1 MIKVLGR
8 TAVFLLASTGL
19 IALAG
24 GTAHAQ
30 SAGAQS
36 EASATVSGRVFD
48 EQTGESLQG
57 AVVTIEG
64 TNRRAVTGND
74 GRYTLTIPAG
84 SSRISVEY
92 IGFDNATREVSV
104 PADGRATA
112 NFGLDSA
119 ALVADE
125 IVVRAA
131 ATGQALAINQQRT
144 AAGIVNVFN
153 EEVFGPAPD
162 GNIGYALQRLP
173 GISVDTNQQ
182 GEPTNFNI
190 RGVGGNFNAFQING
204 NRLASAGG
212 RAANLGD
219 FSNDGISNIE
229 VIKAATPD
237 RDGDAIGGIVN
248 VVTRSAFERGG
259 RRIDVEAGVN
269 YRDLSE
275 EFGYSVSANYS
286 DLFSIGGGDYENLGV
301 SISVGSYEIDRTS
314 LNRDMDWVQV
324 TPENNPQL
332 DLSSFNGE
340 PSFFMESSHWETDFS
355 TTRVNT
361 VNVDLDFRSDDS
373 NSFYLRGFYSQSDRS
388 NDVFETDIN
397 IDREFEDEIDG
408 NKTYAFLTPT
418 SGGGTPGETGSQG
431 DFGYIGTDQDRE
443 TELWSINFGG
453 KHEFG
458 RSRLTYDLFYSVNE
472 EDQVNDNEL
481 NFVMEPD
488 NPFFLFEYELVDVER
503 GEVIINNLSPND
515 PADLSLVDEGELV
528 LETQLSREEVFSAK
542 FDFEHSI
549 DVFSDSELTF
559 KTGARYFRSDFTNDL
574 QASVFETDDAFPY
587 AQVVDAT
594 DEVLL
599 LGPKIYDVFP
609 DRGVALLESN
619 PDLFELNEEDTLED
633 SLREDV
639 EFTEDLYA
647 GYGMATLRTGI
658 HTIIGGVRYERV
670 DLDGTNFFASFLD
683 GDTTITEERNQNSYD
698 FWLPGIHFRHELTPN
713 LILRE
718 SYNRSYGRPVREE
731 FASGRFINEDGDIV
745 QGNPNLRPAVSDNFD
760 IQVEYYTETGG
771 LYSVAVFY
779 KDIEDFTFE
788 SVGEFDEIDANG
800 NPILI
805 PSGEFEFETFLNG
818 TTAQNYGVELIARQ
832 RLVFLP
838 GALSGFTVNLSA
850 TFTETEATFPNRDDR
865 DDLALPGFSDTLFT
879 ASLEYAWAGFNI
891 RGDYIYRTDYVEG
904 LGSDIESDE
913 FFGPEERF
921 DLAASYQ
928 FNNGLRLFANVINL
942 TDEEQFSYQGFTPF
956 VEDSNRTGRTFTFGA
971 GVRF

>member
-1 MIKVLGR
+1 MFQLSGR
-8 TAVFLLASTGL
+8 TAALLLAST
-19 IALAG
+19 ALAALSG

-30 SAGAQS
+30 GSSAETNAT
-36 EASATVSGRVFD
+36 ATVSGRVFD
-48 EQTGESLQG
+48 QRTGESLQG
-57 AVVTIEG
+57 AVVTVPG
-64 TNRRAVTGND
+64 TNQREVTGND
-74 GRYTLTIPAG
+74 GRYTIVVPAG
-84 SSRISVEY
+84 SATINVDY
-92 IGFDNATREVSV
+92 IGFDKATREVV
-104 PADGRATA
+104 TRADGRVTA
-112 NFGLDSA
+112 DFGLDSE
-119 ALVADE
+119 ALVGDQ

-131 ATGQALAINQQRT
+131 ATGQSLAINQQRT
-144 AAGIVNVFN
+144 ADGIVNIFS
-153 EEVFGPAPD
+153 EEIFGPAPD
-162 GNIGYALQRLP
+162 GNIGFALQRLP

-190 RGVGGNFNAFQING
+190 RGVGGNFNSFQING
-204 NRLASAGG
+204 NRVASAGG

-219 FSNDGISNIE
+219 FSNDGISSIE

-275 EFGYSVSANYS
+275 EFGYSFSGNYS
-286 DLFSIGGGDYENLGV
+286 DLFSIGGDYENLGV

-324 TPENNPQL
+324 TPDTNPQL
-332 DLSSFNGE
+332 DLSGFNGD

-355 TTRVNT
+355 TTTVNT
-361 VNVDLDFRSDDS
+361 INLDLDFRTNDS

-397 IDREFEDEIDG
+397 IDREFDDDLDG
-408 NKTYAFLTPT
+408 PKTYAFLTPT
-418 SGGGTPGETGSQG
+418 SGGGTPGEDGSQG

-443 TELWSINFGG
+443 TELYSINFGG
-453 KHEFG
+453 SHEFG
-458 RSRLTYDLFYSVNE
+458 RSKLTYDLFYSVNE
-472 EDQVNDNEL
+472 EDQINDNEF

-488 NPFFLFEYELVDVER
+488 DPFFLFQYELVDVER
-503 GEVIINNLSPND
+503 GEVIIENLSTND
-515 PADLSLVDEGELV
+515 PADLSLVNEGELV

-549 DVFSDSELTF
+549 DIGQQSELTV

-574 QASVFETDDAFPY
+574 EAAVFETDDAFPY

-609 DRGVALLESN
+609 QRGVDLLNSN

-633 SLREDV
+633 SFREDV

-647 GYGMATLRTGI
+647 GYAMLTFRSGI
-658 HTIIGGVRYERV
+658 HQIIAGVRYERV
-670 DLDGTNFFASFLD
+670 DFDGTNFLASFLD
-683 GDTTITEERNQNSYD
+683 GDTTLTEVRNQNSYD
-698 FWLPGIHFRHELTPN
+698 FWLPGIHGRHEITPN

-718 SYNRSYGRPVREE
+718 SYNRSYGRPDREQL
-731 FASGRFINEDGDIV
+731 ASGRFINEDGDIV

-760 IQVEYYTETGG
+760 IQLEYYTRTGG

-788 SVGEFDEIDANG
+788 TVGEFDEIDANG

-818 TTAQNYGVELIARQ
+818 TTAQNFGVEIIARQ

-838 GALSGFTVNLSA
+838 GALSGLTVNLSA
-850 TFTETEATFPNRDDR
+850 TFTETQANFPNRDDR

-879 ASLEYAWAGFNI
+879 ASLEYASGGFFI
-891 RGDYIYRTDYVEG
+891 RGDYIYRADYVEG
-904 LGSDIESDE
+904 LGTDIESDE

-928 FNNGLRLFANVINL
+928 FDNGLRLFANVINV

-956 VEDSNRTGRTFTFGA
+956 VEDSNITGRTFTFGA
-971 GVRF
+971 GFRF